1 MIFISYAQNQED
13 VMLYRALRDVKHG
26 FYIDVG
32 AQDPVIDSVTKAFYD
47 RGWHGINIEPSTEY
61 FQKLQNERPHD
72 INLAIAVGREPGVS
86 AFYEV
91 LHTGLSTTRERY
103 AQRHSEAGYEVQRR
117 EVPCTTLD
125 RICAESRV
133 ATVHF
138 LKIDV
143 EGAERE
149 VLEGCSF
156 EAVRPWLVLV
166 EATEPNSDQ
175 TNFLEWED
183 LLISRS
189 YRFVYFDGL
198 NRFYAAEEHADLARH
213 LSRPPNV
220 LDDYVGYAL
229 WRTRADLE
237 ALREANYTALAS
249 SLNHMLAEV
258 ESARSQA
265 QNLREAM
272 AEREQTMQRALAERD
287 QLLAQRGR
295 QLDSLQ
301 EIIAQRERQLGSL
314 QELMAQ
320 RDRQLASL
328 QTNLAATQRHLKT
341 IRSSVSWKITSPL
354 RESRRALRRIFG
366 LFRRRKPS
374 TLPGSAPGNSHTAAP
389 DEVASHLTEPA
400 QLLYRNLRDAAAL
413 RRDERPVSEERKI

>member
-13 VMLYRALRDVKHG
+13 VMLYRALHDVEHG

-32 AQDPVIDSVTKAFYD
+32 AQDPVVDSVTKAFYD

-61 FQKLQNERPHD
+61 FQKLQSERPHD
-72 INLAIAVGREPGVS
+72 INLATAVGRHPGVTS
-86 AFYEV
+86 FYEV
-91 LHTGLSTTRERY
+91 PHTGLSTTHERY
-103 AQRHSEAGYEVQRR
+103 AQRQAEAGYEVELR

-125 RICAESRV
+125 RICVESSV

-156 EAVRPWLVLV
+156 EAVRPWVVIV

-175 TNFLEWED
+175 VNFAEWED
-183 LLISRS
+183 LLLRRN

-198 NRFYAAEEHADLARH
+198 NRFYAAEEHAELAQH

-220 LDDYVGYAL
+220 LDDYVSYPL

-237 ALREANYTALAS
+237 ELREANYTALAGS
-249 SLNHMLAEV
+249 VNHLLV
-258 ESARSQA
+258 EA
-265 QNLREAM
+265 QSLREAM
-272 AEREQTMQRALAERD
+272 AERELTLQRALVERD
-287 QLLAQRGR
+287 QLLEQRGR
-295 QLDSLQ
+295 QLEQRGRQLESLG
-301 EIIAQRERQLGSL
+301 ETAAQRERQLGSL
-314 QELMAQ
+314 QELLAQ

-328 QTNLAATQRHLKT
+328 QTNLAATQSNLKL

-354 RESRRALRRIFG
+354 RETRRAFRRISG
-366 LFRRRKPS
+366 LFHRR
-374 TLPGSAPGNSHTAAP
+374 LPPIPPVSAGGNSQTTAP
-389 DEVASHLTEPA
+389 DEIASHLTEPA
-400 QLLYRNLRDAAAL
+400 RLLYRNLRDATAL
-413 RRDERPVSEERKI
+413 RRGERPVSEE